1 MLKEYKEKKTFKE
14 IKYNYVN
21 FEIKNFDKLCNIDIM
36 NKEIMTSNVLDN
48 LGNYVIKIKASKQGI
63 GDIVL
68 YALFT
73 SNSPIIELYRYNS
86 IDYIFNLDFVFDI
99 SKQYNNIKDIK
110 NTMIYC
116 SDTMLI
122 NFASYYLDL
131 ILKSLY
137 YIKDKIINQKVVYKQ
152 IEGNRKTNINNK
164 SMDTTK
170 NKKQVE
176 VIGDLKTIYFNI
188 NNIDN
193 KQLSLFKKSYNRHV
207 ESWFVLPHTRR
218 LKSGK
223 IIQVKGYIKGDKE
236 KAINKT
242 YVL

>member
-21 FEIKNFDKLCNIDIM
+21 FGIKNFDKLCNIDIM

-48 LGNYVIKIKASKQGI
+48 LENYVIKIKASKQGI

-137 YIKDKIINQKVVYKQ
+137 YIKDKITNQKVVYKQ

-164 SMDTTK
+164 SMGTTK